1 MSGLPWR
8 ATSVLPAAGSCQPS
22 FARQATRCHIPNVT
36 YGAEA
41 LVVPFLGQ
49 RLENP
54 LERC

>member
-1 MSGLPWR
+1 MSGLPCR

-22 FARQATRCHIPNVT
+22 FAHQAMRCHIPNVT

-41 LVVPFLGQ
+41 LAVPFLGQ

-54 LERC
+54 LEWC